1 MLMGSKIK
9 DTCIYDVI
17 SNNIKKYRI
26 EANMTQ
32 EDLAEKANYTH
43 QFIRRIE
50 APHVKKTFS
59 LETIYFLS
67 KALNRNFSDMF
78 DGLDEIDRKKFFKD
92 NQDEKEVK
100 KK

>member
-32 EDLAEKANYTH
+32 EDLAE
-43 QFIRRIE
+43 
-50 APHVKKTFS
+50 
-59 LETIYFLS
+59 
-67 KALNRNFSDMF
+67 
-78 DGLDEIDRKKFFKD
+78 
-92 NQDEKEVK
+92 
-100 KK
+100 